1 MKTIYRKLFPKKT
14 ELTAEDTKLAGTFD
28 KIQFVSEHQKIID
41 LAITGAVEQMQ
52 KQLQE
57 NVVTAK
63 DKMSLRNALLGMAA
77 QVQGAKG
84 NTSHQSIINAAD
96 EFYKFVTIEDY
107 KPSKILTKS

>member
-1 MKTIYRKLFPKKT
+1 MKTIYRKLFPKKA

-57 NVVTAK
+57 NTVTAK
-63 DKMSLRNALLGMAA
+63 DKMTLRHNLIQMSA
-77 QVQGAKG
+77 QIQGAKG
-84 NTSHQSIINAAD
+84 NTSRQSIIEAAS
-96 EFYKFVTIEDY
+96 EFYKFITNEY
-107 KPSKILTKS
+107 YEPSKILKPQ